1 MEVKGAVLLD
11 RAHESVELDRA
22 LAAIHDGLSSVLVLR
37 GEAGIGKSAL
47 LDYAASHA
55 SDMQLARVT
64 GVESEMDL
72 SFAAIHQ
79 LLLQFPDGIARL
91 PAPQRDALGT
101 AFGRVAGPPPDRF
114 LVGLATLTLLTDAA
128 AERPVLCVIDDTQW
142 LDRVSVEVLGF
153 VARRLFA
160 DRVGMLFA
168 VREEDRIPAVL
179 EGLSQLRITGLPAD
193 VADALLAQSA
203 GQPLEERVSQRIV
216 AETGGNPLALV
227 EFGGELTADER
238 SGAVPLHPL
247 RFGGRL
253 EKLGRAG
260 VHRLRRGDR
269 RPSRHR
275 LDYPGPAVR
284 VVQPDP
290 RRLGDRGGGR
300 VAPLAEVPAL
310 DHAGLRLSQCQLP
323 PVSAALK
330 TLRPGSSDPDAP
342 ATLARLGATCRASP
356 GDDVP
361 SRTPRHPR
369 PGSAGT

>member
-11 RAHESVELDRA
+11 RAHESVALDRA

-128 AERPVLCVIDDTQW
+128 AERPVLCVIDDAQW

-253 EKLGRAG
+253 EKLYVSRIRA
-260 VHRLRRGDR
+260 H
-269 RPSRHR
+269 S
-275 LDYPGPAVR
+275 
-284 VVQPDP
+284 
-290 RRLGDRGGGR
+290 
-300 VAPLAEVPAL
+300 
-310 DHAGLRLSQCQLP
+310 
-323 PVSAALK
+323 
-330 TLRPGSSDPDAP
+330 T
-342 ATLARLGATCRASP
+342 ASP
-356 GDDVP
+356 PWP
-361 SRTPRHPR
+361 SNVSPLEQDRSKRLLR
-369 PGSAGT
+369 GSPGASRSPTT